1 MRERSLLGVF
11 PHTVV
16 FFPPSCTSFSLSIYG
31 SRTMAKYALALNF
44 RENVSR
50 VEQCQ
55 QPSILTT
62 NLQKEKACVSEC
74 KRNLKS
80 MLQLQRLVFLKKTWA
95 IWMFSVLGQT
105 KQRKEKKKKEKRSNS
120 GLQHVTE
127 RVFFFFYC
135 QIISLMLNS

>member
-80 MLQLQRLVFLKKTWA
+80 ML
-95 IWMFSVLGQT
+95 
-105 KQRKEKKKKEKRSNS
+105 
-120 GLQHVTE
+120 
-127 RVFFFFYC
+127 
-135 QIISLMLNS
+135 